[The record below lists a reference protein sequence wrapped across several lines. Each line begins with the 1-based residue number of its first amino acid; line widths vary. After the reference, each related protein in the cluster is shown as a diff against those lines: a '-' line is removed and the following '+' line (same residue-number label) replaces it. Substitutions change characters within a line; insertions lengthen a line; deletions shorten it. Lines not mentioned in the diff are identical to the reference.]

1 MQIGAALGRHA
12 HRALAAATLVALSI
26 VQTAAIGKPASG
38 GSISGRVVLTARV
51 RGAALPTNAYLPRAV
66 SLPAGSSDQSELRN
80 VVLYLKNAPYAGVL
94 PAMHRQI
101 RQEHEAFV
109 PRVVAVTRGSII
121 DFPNG
126 DPFFHNVFSLSAAS
140 TFDLGRYPDTHSRSR
155 QFTKAGLVKV
165 YCHIHSQMSASILVL
180 DHPYFAMPDDAGG
193 FVLADVPEGEYSL
206 VAWHE
211 RVGQQISKVSV
222 QAGQASTVEIKLP
235 VVESR

>member
-1 MQIGAALGRHA
+1 VQIDAALGRHA
-12 HRALAAATLVALSI
+12 HRVFAAATLVALSI
-26 VQTAAIGKPASG
+26 GQTVATGRAASA

-66 SLPAGSSDQSELRN
+66 SLPAASSGQPELRN
-80 VVLYLKNAPYAGVL
+80 VVVYLKNAPYAGVL

-109 PRVVAVTRGSII
+109 PRVVAVTRGSVV

-193 FVLADVPEGEYSL
+193 FVLPDVPEGEYSL

-211 RVGQQISKVSV
+211 RVGQQISKVIV

-235 VVESR
+235 VVEPR